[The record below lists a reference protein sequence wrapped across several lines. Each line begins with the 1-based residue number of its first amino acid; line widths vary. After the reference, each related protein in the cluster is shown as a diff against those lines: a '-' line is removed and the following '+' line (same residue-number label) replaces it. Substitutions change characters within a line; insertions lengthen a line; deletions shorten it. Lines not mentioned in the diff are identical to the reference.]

1 MKNKKESNTQ
11 TESRSAATIPQSAI
25 SNPHSNIPQSSEILI
40 VEDSPLE
47 AEMLR
52 RCLVKAGYRITV
64 AKNGEEG
71 LQAARARHPALV
83 VSDINMPVM
92 NGYELCRGIKYDE
105 ELWNIPVILLTSL
118 SEPENIIQAI
128 NAGTDS
134 YITKPFVEA
143 SLLERVSSLLAT
155 PIRRRRVEERRREK
169 VEYNGKPYAIA
180 GGGQQI
186 LSLMLSVYGNSL
198 AQNHDLTQ
206 IQTQLNLLN
215 DNLNEQVRER
225 TAELHQVL
233 EETITA
239 VALTLEKRDPYDAE
253 RQQRVDS
260 LAAAIAIEMGLSPQ
274 QLESIKLHTQTGFE
288 IVKDISFP
296 WLVAQMLL
304 QHQERLD
311 GSTYPQA
318 LKNEPVM
325 LEARILAVADTLEAM
340 MAYRPYRAALGMDAA
355 LETLTQG
362 RGIQFDPAV
371 VDACLRVVKKPG
383 YGTAG

>member
-1 MKNKKESNTQ
+1 MNQVQND
-11 TESRSAATIPQSAI
+11 
-25 SNPHSNIPQSSEILI
+25 SNPEILI

-52 RCLVKAGYRITV
+52 RCLDKAGYRITL

-71 LQAARARHPALV
+71 LQVARARRPALV

-92 NGYELCRGIKYDE
+92 NGYEMCRRIKYDE
-105 ELWNIPVILLTSL
+105 VLWNIPVILLTSL

-134 YITKPFVEA
+134 YITKPYVEA
-143 SLLERVSSLLAT
+143 SVLERVDSLLAT
-155 PIRRRRVEERRREK
+155 PIRRRRAEERRREK
-169 VEYNGKPYAIA
+169 VTYNGKPYAIA
-180 GGGQQI
+180 GGSQQI

-198 AQNHDLTQ
+198 AQNHDLTD

-215 DNLNEQVRER
+215 DNLNALVRER
-225 TAELHQVL
+225 TAELRQVL

-239 VALTLEKRDPYDAE
+239 VVLTLEKRDPYDAE
-253 RQQRVDS
+253 RQQRMDR

-288 IVKDISFP
+288 IVKDISVP
-296 WLVAQMLL
+296 WLVAHMLL
-304 QHQERLD
+304 LHQERLD
-311 GSTYPQA
+311 GSTYLQG
-318 LKNEPVM
+318 LKNEQVM
-325 LEARILAVADTLEAM
+325 LEARILAVADMLEAM
-340 MAYRPYRAALGMDAA
+340 MAFRPYRAALGIDAA
-355 LETLTQG
+355 LNTLTQG
-362 RGIQFDPAV
+362 RGTQFDPAV

-383 YGTAG
+383 YGATG

>member
-1 MKNKKESNTQ
+1 MNQVQNESN
-11 TESRSAATIPQSAI
+11 A
-25 SNPHSNIPQSSEILI
+25 EILI

-47 AEMLR
+47 AEILR
-52 RCLVKAGYRITV
+52 RCLDKAGYRVTLT
-64 AKNGEEG
+64 KNGKEG
-71 LQAARARHPALV
+71 LQAARARPPALV

-92 NGYELCRGIKYDE
+92 NGYDLCREIKYDE
-105 ELWNIPVILLTSL
+105 VLWNIPVILLTAL
-118 SEPENIIQAI
+118 SEPDNIIQAI
-128 NAGTDS
+128 NSGTDS

-143 SLLERVSSLLAT
+143 SLLARVHSLLST
-155 PIRRRRVEERRREK
+155 PIRRRRTEERRREK
-169 VEYNGKPYAIA
+169 VQYSGRPYAIA

-186 LSLMLSVYGNSL
+186 LSLMLSVYENSL
-198 AQNHDLTQ
+198 AQNHDLTN

-225 TAELHQVL
+225 TAELRQVL
-233 EETITA
+233 EETIKA
-239 VALTLEKRDPYDAE
+239 VSLSLEKRDPYDAE

-318 LKNEPVM
+318 LKNEQVM
-325 LEARILAVADTLEAM
+325 LETRILAVADTLEAM

-355 LETLTQG
+355 LDTLAQG
-362 RGIQFDPAV
+362 RGTQFDPAV
-371 VDACLRVVKKPG
+371 VDACLRVVTKPG
-383 YGTAG
+383 YGATG